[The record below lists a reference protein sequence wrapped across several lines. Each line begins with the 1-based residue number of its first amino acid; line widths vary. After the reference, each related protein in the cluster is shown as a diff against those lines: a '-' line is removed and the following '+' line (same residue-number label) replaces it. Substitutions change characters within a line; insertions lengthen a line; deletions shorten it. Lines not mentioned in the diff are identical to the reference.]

1 VKFFIVQC
9 IATILSVILLSSVP
23 VFAATSA
30 KIHVT
35 ANVLPFLTFN
45 ATQHVTT
52 YQVRSTDLKRGYVDL
67 PSAITVNIRTNVNS
81 GVPVIVDNWE
91 NGKVLVKESGTG
103 SFSDGS
109 FILNVVGYRPGT
121 VISKNFDSR
130 IVLPPD
136 AQEGVYPFTISMMP
150 AI

>member
-1 VKFFIVQC
+1 MKFFPVQY
-9 IATILSVILLSSVP
+9 IATIFSVILVGSVP
-23 VFAATSA
+23 CFAAQSA
-30 KIHVT
+30 RIHVT
-35 ANVLPFLTFN
+35 AKVLPFLSFN

-52 YQVRSTDLKRGYVDL
+52 YQVRSTDLKRGFIDL
-67 PSAITVNIRTNVNS
+67 PSVITVNIRTNVNS
-81 GVPVIVDNWE
+81 GLPVIVDNWG

-103 SFSDGS
+103 NFSDGP
-109 FILNVVGYRPGT
+109 FILNVAVSRPGT

-136 AQEGVYPFTISMMP
+136 AREGVYPLTISMMP